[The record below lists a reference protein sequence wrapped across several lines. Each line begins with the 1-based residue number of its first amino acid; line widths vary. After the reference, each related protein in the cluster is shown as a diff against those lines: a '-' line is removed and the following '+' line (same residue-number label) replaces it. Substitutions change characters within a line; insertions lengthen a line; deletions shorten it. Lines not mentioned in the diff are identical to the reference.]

1 MATTSAGVIQTS
13 GVINVGGVGTSTFA
27 NGINLTGG
35 CITLA
40 SGSCIGGGGSGTINS
55 GTTNRLAYYTGGTT
69 LDSANFLTVDATN
82 LRLGLATSTPATTL
96 SVAGNT
102 YLDSNVITYSSSTA
116 STLTFSYQK
125 SATSTIPQLV
135 NAWSIGTTT
144 AVGNPPIL
152 SIDGANGRVGIGTAG
167 PGKLLEVN
175 GESVFFNNIT
185 FDGSRMSGAPGI
197 FGNDAET
204 ICLGANSQTTQLC
217 LSWSAN
223 KVGFGTGS
231 PNAQVDVLSSNPQ
244 ILFTDSS
251 SGEADLLV
259 SVTGNL
265 AELRNNA
272 GSAGSLLNL
281 DLDDARVGIGTSTPL
296 STLSVYGSTT
306 IQSFVNTNNAFRIQN
321 AATSTVFSVN
331 TIATGVG
338 IGTSTKL
345 STLTVQGRDNVT
357 TTGTASSSA
366 TFNEI
371 TCSGACSLTTQV
383 GIGDQVRIGQGGE
396 VRTVTAINSDTVLV
410 VDRNFTNSTTSVT
423 MTTLPSIFRLDDA
436 SSTPRILVNNYG
448 AFGISTSSPG
458 AGLAIA
464 TSTYI
469 TAGLGVGRSTT
480 TTGVIETTGVI
491 NVQGAGT
498 SSFTNGINLADGC
511 FSTRGTCAALGGTTI
526 NSGTANR
533 LAYYSGAS
541 TLDSANFLTVD
552 ATNLRLGLATV
563 TPATTFSVA
572 GNTYLDSNVI
582 TFASSSAASLTLAF
596 QKSATTTIPSD
607 IFNAFS
613 FATSTNV
620 SPILSIG
627 SSASGIPRVGIGT
640 GTPAALFSIRNIWA
654 DNTLYIE
661 DEANDTT
668 PFVIDASGNVGI
680 GSSTPS
686 DKLTIYRGGFTQT
699 LSTWPQPVVSQ
710 PLPVKG
716 FLLDTTNIGNGED
729 IYVSGK
735 YAYVTST
742 NNDRLTV
749 IDVSD
754 PVYPR
759 VTGSVQDTTNLNGAS
774 EVFVQGKYAYVT
786 ANVLGGLAVVDISN
800 PSSPRLVSSI
810 ADSAL
815 ASAFGLYVSG
825 KYAYVTAT
833 NRVTIVDI
841 SNPSSP
847 VIVGSVVDSTRLAL
861 SRSIFVSGKYAYA
874 TGFTND
880 YLSVI
885 DISNPASPV
894 IIGSVTAASMDG
906 AQSVYVSGR
915 YAYVVAYM
923 VEGMAVVDIS
933 SPSNP
938 QVVGSV
944 SSSTYF
950 DDPWEIYVSGKYAY
964 VAGYFDTTIV
974 DISSS
979 TAPFAVAE
987 SNSSSPDLD
996 AARGIFVSGR
1006 YVYVVTTD
1014 GYLGIYDSLGIDS
1027 PGGNIGDLFA
1037 SSIEVS
1043 DDVSIGNNLFVQSG
1057 LSVGPSGLYS
1067 QGPGTFSTFATTS
1080 LSSIPSLSASITD
1093 SNSSSVV
1100 DVLTVSHMASS
1111 SASNGIGSG
1120 LLFMNESG
1128 SGDATSTARISSIL
1142 TSVSGTT

>member
-1 MATTSAGVIQTS
+1 MSSSSSNRFGSRTANSAENDEIFESIFAISRKFIKKLKELSTPLENNDSSSLRLPRYFYKKSLSAIRTFVDSLTGSNSDDDVKWEKISSIKRVGWEQVWDISVKNTHNFVA
-13 GVINVGGVGTSTFA
+13 GHYINQKTGKALTPEQEKIVALRRSLELETWSLRDSEKLTLLA
-27 NGINLTGG
+27 AENGIDQKAALKTKNTALVSDV
-35 CITLA
+35 LA
-40 SGSCIGGGGSGTINS
+40 
-55 GTTNRLAYYTGGTT
+55 
-69 LDSANFLTVDATN
+69 DF
-82 LRLGLATSTPATTL
+82 
-96 SVAGNT
+96 SV
-102 YLDSNVITYSSSTA
+102 VRE
-116 STLTFSYQK
+116 
-125 SATSTIPQLV
+125 P
-135 NAWSIGTTT
+135 
-144 AVGNPPIL
+144 
-152 SIDGANGRVGIGTAG
+152 RVGIGSSIANQLALSSVVVDNPTEEPAEG
-167 PGKLLEVN
+167 FAPSKSRIPTLDSYYTTGSKLLYQTLREAAKILRILSSKFQIPE
-175 GESVFFNNIT
+175 GEDIIF
-185 FDGSRMSGAPGI
+185 GGI
-197 FGNDAET
+197 FAHNT
-204 ICLGANSQTTQLC
+204 YL
-217 LSWSAN
+217 
-223 KVGFGTGS
+223 TG
-231 PNAQVDVLSSNPQ
+231 
-244 ILFTDSS
+244 
-251 SGEADLLV
+251 
-259 SVTGNL
+259 
-265 AELRNNA
+265 
-272 GSAGSLLNL
+272 
-281 DLDDARVGIGTSTPL
+281 
-296 STLSVYGSTT
+296 
-306 IQSFVNTNNAFRIQN
+306 
-321 AATSTVFSVN
+321 
-331 TIATGVG
+331 
-338 IGTSTKL
+338 
-345 STLTVQGRDNVT
+345 
-357 TTGTASSSA
+357 
-366 TFNEI
+366 
-371 TCSGACSLTTQV
+371 
-383 GIGDQVRIGQGGE
+383 
-396 VRTVTAINSDTVLV
+396 
-410 VDRNFTNSTTSVT
+410 
-423 MTTLPSIFRLDDA
+423 
-436 SSTPRILVNNYG
+436 
-448 AFGISTSSPG
+448 
-458 AGLAIA
+458 
-464 TSTYI
+464 
-469 TAGLGVGRSTT
+469 GLGGGRATT
-480 TTGVIETTGVI
+480 TTGVIETAGII

-847 VIVGSVVDSTRLAL
+847 VIVGSIVDSTRLAL
-861 SRSIFVSGKYAYA
+861 SRSIFVSGKYAYV

-944 SSSTYF
+944 SSITYF

-964 VAGYFDTTIV
+964 VGGYFDTTIV

-979 TAPFAVAE
+979 TAPYVVAD
-987 SNSSSPDLD
+987 SNPSSPDLD

-1006 YVYVVTTD
+1006 YVYVVTTN
-1014 GYLGIYDSLGIDS
+1014 GYLGIYDSLGID
-1027 PGGNIGDLFA
+1027 
-1037 SSIEVS
+1037 
-1043 DDVSIGNNLFVQSG
+1043 
-1057 LSVGPSGLYS
+1057 
-1067 QGPGTFSTFATTS
+1067 
-1080 LSSIPSLSASITD
+1080 
-1093 SNSSSVV
+1093 
-1100 DVLTVSHMASS
+1100 
-1111 SASNGIGSG
+1111 
-1120 LLFMNESG
+1120 
-1128 SGDATSTARISSIL
+1128 
-1142 TSVSGTT
+1142 